1 MKENPFKYLTRKNGE
16 AFGPVI
22 VKNWYVARDYV
33 LDKLAKECVFTPNDS
48 RHLHVVVN
56 GVTPLLLSVVRH
68 LSLYAHFANFEE
80 RDIYGKLSCRRRTV
94 ITVVCDNPQRD
105 IVQELSQEEFLG
117 NLLSCCKY
125 TLFGKTFNGNSYID
139 VEIDIV
145 STADELHGEVSFV
158 CESSDVEAFDSG
170 QYDDIEQEELIDTR
184 KAVCAGGMYKLG
196 EVIDNIPAE
205 DIHCARRYSMALDV
219 FQYVQMDKSIIRPL
233 VDKSRWA
240 RKENLSAVKEG
251 ISNLFSSDCFVLRYN
266 GMEECWRTTQ
276 SNYKEGRNNTLT
288 TRRQLWEYYNEQ
300 LSGSEHSR
308 WVVEKLIM
316 GYRPLNDSERC
327 KYERLAGCERK
338 AYLKELKT
346 RHTDPAHID
355 LCNYAELRRID
366 PDCRKY
372 DSFMMLAIPLILEKV
387 GI

>member
-1 MKENPFKYLTRKNGE
+1 MKENPFKYLRRKNGE

-33 LDKLAKECVFTPNDS
+33 LDKLAKECVYTPNDS

-56 GVTPLLLSVVRH
+56 GTAPLMLSVVRH
-68 LSLYAHFANFEE
+68 LALYAHFVNFKEV
-80 RDIYGKLSCRRRTV
+80 DVYGELACRNRTV
-94 ITVVCDNPQRD
+94 ITVVCDDEKID
-105 IVQELSQEEFLG
+105 IVQELSKEEYLG
-117 NLLSCCKY
+117 NLLNYCKY
-125 TLFGKTFNGNSYID
+125 TLYGKPFNENSYLD
-139 VEIDIV
+139 VEINIVASADNLHDDI
-145 STADELHGEVSFV
+145 SFV
-158 CESSDVEAFDSG
+158 CEPSEVEAFGSG
-170 QYDDIEQEELIDTR
+170 QYDDVEQEDLIDTR
-184 KAVCAGGMYKLG
+184 KAVYASGMYKLG

-205 DIHCARRYSMALDV
+205 DIHSARRYSMALDV
-219 FQYVQMDKSIIRPL
+219 YQYVQMDKSITSPL

-266 GMEECWRTTQ
+266 GMEECWREIQ
-276 SNYKEGRNNTLT
+276 SKKKEERNSTFT
-288 TRRQLWEYYNEQ
+288 TRRQLWEYYNEL
-300 LSGSEHSR
+300 LSNSEHSR

-327 KYERLAGCERK
+327 KSERLSARERK

-346 RHTDPAHID
+346 RSTDPAHID
-355 LCNYAELRRID
+355 LCNSAELRRID

-372 DSFMMLAIPLILEKV
+372 DSFIVLAIPVILDKV
-387 GI
+387 IG